1 MADTLEM
8 ILFVSRP
15 HRNDPPPTAPARTA
29 APGAGARR
37 KPAYDGPVTNPLSLL
52 ATRWHPTPQ
61 HVRRAALAALVMSVV
76 IVVTGGAVRLTASGL
91 GCTTWP
97 RCTADSLTPT
107 PAMGINGVIE
117 FANRMLTYVLCAA
130 VGWFILAARSAKPWR
145 RPLTRLGWAQFWMVM
160 SNSVLGGITVLTGLN
175 PYIVAAHMV
184 AAMGLLWIAVVS
196 WERAAEGDGEPRAL
210 VAEPIRRLAQVL
222 VGVIGL
228 LVLAGTLVTGAG
240 HHPGASS
247 KDGKPVYRIPVDY
260 DRLVQ
265 AHADLVFLSVG
276 LTLAALLVFAAVKA
290 PPAARA
296 RVREL
301 FVLLLLQGVLGF
313 VQYFT
318 DAPELMVGLH
328 MLGAALIWGAAL
340 RVPLALRTRAGA
352 PDRSAAPAAELVA

>member
-1 MADTLEM
+1 M
-8 ILFVSRP
+8 
-15 HRNDPPPTAPARTA
+15 
-29 APGAGARR
+29 
-37 KPAYDGPVTNPLSLL
+37 TNPFSLL
-52 ATRWHPTPQ
+52 ADRWHPSAQ

-91 GCTTWP
+91 GCPTWP

-117 FANRMLTYVLCAA
+117 FGNRMLTYVLCAA
-130 VGWFILAARSAKPWR
+130 VGWFILAARCARPWR
-145 RPLTRLGWAQFWMVM
+145 RSLTKLGWAQFWLVM

-184 AAMGLLWIAVVS
+184 AAMGLIWVALLS
-196 WERAAEGDGEPRAL
+196 WERAKEGDGPPRAL

-222 VGVIGL
+222 VAVIGL

-265 AHADLVFLSVG
+265 VHADLVFLSVG
-276 LTLAALLVFAAVKA
+276 LTLAALLVFAAVQA

-296 RVREL
+296 RVRDL
-301 FVLLLLQGVLGF
+301 FVLLLLQGLLGF

-328 MLGAALIWGAAL
+328 MLGAALVWAAAL
-340 RVPLALRTRAGA
+340 RVPPALRSRAEIPA
-352 PDRSAAPAAELVA
+352 QAAAPSAELVA